1 VAKDDYDVIL
11 FKILLYLY
19 ACFQGKIVFQNDVFE
34 KTVKNGISDEYINRI
49 LRGAQSENLIE
60 GLVFTHTW
68 GNEYILSSPL
78 SDMAITPDGIRY
90 LKDNGKMQKAK
101 SFLLE
106 HSVELI
112 STLIPKIF

>member
-1 VAKDDYDVIL
+1 MLAFKEKL
-11 FKILLYLY
+11 FSKTTCL
-19 ACFQGKIVFQNDVFE
+19 K